1 MTADNFCFYL
11 QNRQFQTSQT
21 GGQLYSDS
29 SSFSIPWLKP
39 HLHWRSL
46 PQKTHEKMRQPVPTL
61 KLLLFVALGTKAG
74 PVIVRCLGV
83 RPEPTGVEHLPRIL
97 GS

>member
-29 SSFSIPWLKP
+29 SYFSIPWLKP
-39 HLHWRSL
+39 RLHWRSL
-46 PQKTHEKMRQPVPTL
+46 LQNARKNATACTDFEIIVICC
-61 KLLLFVALGTKAG
+61 VALGTKA
-74 PVIVRCLGV
+74 LSGV
-83 RPEPTGVEHLPRIL
+83 WE
-97 GS
+97 